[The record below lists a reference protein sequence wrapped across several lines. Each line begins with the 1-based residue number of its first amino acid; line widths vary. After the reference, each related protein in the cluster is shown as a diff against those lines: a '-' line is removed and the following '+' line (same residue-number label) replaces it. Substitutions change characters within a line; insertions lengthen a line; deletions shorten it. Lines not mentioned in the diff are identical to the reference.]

1 MCYKKIYVNTY
12 ADGVQDVTEKAY
24 MCREDRMC
32 RDPEIQQYYR
42 NYSYPK
48 AQPGIASMPIPYLVA
63 ELPTP
68 RRSKSPSPA
77 NRRDSGLFVHGGKLA
92 DVSPSR
98 HHHHHRH
105 HRRSS
110 RHEAHDQ
117 SDQESPRPPKRSM
130 TNPHIVVVDQA
141 PTHTKS
147 RDVPATPVQLT
158 GELNSRRRSSRGRD
172 RDHHD
177 RDRDSSANGR
187 HTTRRRSRSA
197 DARPFIIDDEHDRRR
212 HRREHRPRRMST
224 SIFPEA
230 ATTSAAAPADP
241 RRIPRRSNTVIHQ
254 GGDSVF
260 SNSSS
265 SAAPAQPKVLR
276 WEDEV
281 GVKRARQNARIANR
295 QPPEVHQDAQPKGIL
310 KRTTSVNEGKSKSKG
325 KARELDSEVREL
337 RRAVERMEI
346 PRRDREA
353 REDVEIEVFDK
364 ERLRERFMP
373 EDEDRRGRRRS
384 KVWVAGDRYQY
395 L

>member
-1 MCYKKIYVNTY
+1 MCYKKILVDTY

-24 MCREDRMC
+24 MCNEDRMC

-48 AQPGIASMPIPYLVA
+48 AQPAPYLVA

-77 NRRDSGLFVHGGKLA
+77 NRRDSGLFVHAGKLA
-92 DVSPSR
+92 DISPSR
-98 HHHHHRH
+98 HHHHRH

-110 RHEAHDQ
+110 RHETHDQ
-117 SDQESPRPPKRSM
+117 SDHESPRPPKRSM
-130 TNPHIVVVDQA
+130 TNPHIVIVDQA
-141 PTHTKS
+141 PTHIKS
-147 RDVPATPVQLT
+147 RDVPSTPAQAT
-158 GELNSRRRSSRGRD
+158 EEFSNRRRSSRGHD
-172 RDHHD
+172 HDHHG

-187 HTTRRRSRSA
+187 HTSRRRSRSA
-197 DARPFIIDDEHDRRR
+197 DARPFIIDDEQDRRR

-224 SIFPEA
+224 SIFPDV
-230 ATTSAAAPADP
+230 ATTSAAAPVDS
-241 RRIPRRSNTVIHQ
+241 RRMPRRSNTVIHQ

-281 GVKRARQNARIANR
+281 GDRRARQNARIANR

-310 KRTTSVNEGKSKSKG
+310 KHTTSVNEGKSKNKG

-337 RRAVERMEI
+337 RRAVERMEL

-353 REDVEIEVFDK
+353 RDDVEIEVFDK
-364 ERLRERFMP
+364 ERLRERFIS
-373 EDEDRRGRRRS
+373 DGEDRRGRRRS